1 MRKLKDDNKT
11 REIQNY
17 AKSSRLSKM
26 ARVAEGEN
34 FRAVIGCDN
43 ASCLCLPAICL
54 LTRGINPTIQ
64 IQYILLH
71 RCGSVAPSY
80 LSVYTRPTVQCTMYL
95 YCTVHIVFQIVE
107 WLHEIP

>member
-43 ASCLCLPAICL
+43 ASCLCLPAMCL

-71 RCGSVAPSY
+71 RCGSVAPAICQFILDRLYS
-80 LSVYTRPTVQCTMYL
+80 VQCTYTVL
-95 YCTVHIVFQIVE
+95 YI
-107 WLHEIP
+107 